1 MDRAPIGRTLSLN
14 PAFLETLSPQQL
26 EGYVRVMAEAS
37 ANHPGHDVKALGEVI
52 EQGLHRLGI
61 SIAPV
66 ELERTAEQLVGH
78 GQAPLTIS
86 THDGVV
92 LFERVGHSSLPP
104 TPRTHV
110 DPADPDRPTI
120 S

>member
-1 MDRAPIGRTLSLN
+1 MDRAPIGRTISLN
-14 PAFLETLSPQQL
+14 PAFVESLTPQQL
-26 EGYVRVMAEAS
+26 EGYVRVMVEAA

-52 EQGLHRLGI
+52 EQGLHRLDI
-61 SIAPV
+61 RIAPV

-78 GQAPLTIS
+78 GQAPLTIT

-104 TPRTHV
+104 TPRTHA
-110 DPADPDRPTI
+110 DPSDPDRPTI